1 VETTYSRQVGANAR
15 PGCRARY
22 PSPCGGPLRVNSTAI
37 CCPPLVIRGAPGVAN
52 KPKTVKPGGLRKSAI
67 PAWRAHQVPGSR
79 CSQANHPDSG
89 DHYHQYLEYAGHS
102 SPLWKLLT
110 DSLVVLWMDIPSLDV
125 DGVPGC
131 LGNYVPCLLRS
142 RMPGHK
148 KTATRRS
155 PSGVSFEKEIPWR
168 EFLFNTTTKL

>member
-1 VETTYSRQVGANAR
+1 METTYSRQVGANAR

-168 EFLFNTTTKL
+168 EFLFNTTIKL